1 MCTFVDDFQYKK
13 IKRES
18 KFATI
23 LKQEETAR
31 EERTALE
38 NIAAILATVTSKKIA
53 LVKGFRDASFLFLS
67 SPLDLKVYFM
77 VDVKKKKKK
86 NVLRYQR
93 RQGTS
98 WTLINKR
105 IRGCCG
111 RCRTCNKVLLALGRS

>member
-1 MCTFVDDFQYKK
+1 MCTFADDFQYKK
-13 IKRES
+13 IKCES

-23 LKQEETAR
+23 LKQEEAAR
-31 EERTALE
+31 EERAALE

-53 LVKGFRDASFLFLS
+53 LVKGFGDASFLFLS

-77 VDVKKKKKK
+77 VDVKKKK